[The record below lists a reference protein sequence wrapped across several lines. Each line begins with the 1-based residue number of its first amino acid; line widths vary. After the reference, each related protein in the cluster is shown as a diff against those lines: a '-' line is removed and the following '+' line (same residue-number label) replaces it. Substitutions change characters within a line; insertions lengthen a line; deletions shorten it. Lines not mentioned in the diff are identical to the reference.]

1 MDILKKTWAWTWE
14 RSQKGQRWIE
24 FRIKTTGKGKYGR
37 VLKMSR
43 KPTSDEYSKTL
54 IISGLGIV
62 LIGSIGFVIFLI
74 WRYFAD
80 VASWIFN
87 I

>member
-1 MDILKKTWAWTWE
+1 MKKTWAWTWE

-62 LIGSIGFVIFLI
+62 LIGGIGFVIFLI

>member
-62 LIGSIGFVIFLI
+62 LIGGIGFVIFLI